1 MRDPTPSAD
10 DGTFSR
16 RSRLWLLGTIVVF
29 LAIGAGLW
37 ASGLFGGSTK
47 FEVLGK
53 VTIDGQPMEQGS
65 ILLVPTVANTG
76 TATGGTISHGNYLL
90 TGRQAPAPGE
100 YKVEIRATK
109 KSGKMVQKARGRPG
123 ELMDE
128 MVEAVASRF
137 NSVSQLRVVV
147 KSKRTIADFEVFGE

>member
-1 MRDPTPSAD
+1 MNNPNSSAD
-10 DGTFSR
+10 DGAFGR
-16 RSRLWLLGTIVVF
+16 RSRLWLLGIIVGLLV
-29 LAIGAGLW
+29 IGAGFW
-37 ASGLFGGSTK
+37 ASGLLGGSTK
-47 FEVLGK
+47 HEVLGK
-53 VTIDGQPMEQGS
+53 VTLDGQPMEQGS
-65 ILLVPTVANTG
+65 ILLVPTDANTG
-76 TATGGTISHGNYLL
+76 TATGGTISHGKYLL

-137 NSVSQLRVVV
+137 NSESQLRVVA
-147 KSKRTIADFEVFGE
+147 KSKRTIADFDVFGE